1 MQKLHSF
8 RIESWSCPS
17 VRRPCGCA
25 LPAGALPQL
34 IPPLVAAALVRL
46 VSLRV
51 VDTDRYDRTVA
62 EILRKQQNVNLQM
75 VRRGQ
80 AFAHRQYLLN
90 CNANTYPGQ
99 PQQQKA
105 SSTEVAGI
113 GEGDR
118 LREGGGHGRIHRV
131 APLAQHGGT
140 HRHRLPLLGRH
151 DPVGGPHR
159 LKALAVLS
167 PHIRGRGGGAGRG

>member
-1 MQKLHSF
+1 L
-8 RIESWSCPS
+8 
-17 VRRPCGCA
+17 
-25 LPAGALPQL
+25 LQL

-46 VSLRV
+46 VGLRV

-90 CNANTYPGQ
+90 CNATTYPGQ
-99 PQQQKA
+99 PKQKKA
-105 SSTEVAGI
+105 TAPEVAGI

-118 LREGGGHGRIHRV
+118 LREGGGHGRIHRG
-131 APLAQHGGT
+131 APPAQHGGT
-140 HRHRLPLLGRH
+140 HGHRLPLLGRH
-151 DPVGGPHR
+151 DAIGGPYR
-159 LKALAVLS
+159 LKALMAF
-167 PHIRGRGGGAGRG
+167 PQHIRASGGGAGRG

>member
-8 RIESWSCPS
+8 RIPSGSCSS
-17 VRRPCGCA
+17 VRRPWGCA
-25 LPAGALPQL
+25 LPARALPQL

-90 CNANTYPGQ
+90 CNATTYPGQ
-99 PQQQKA
+99 PKQQKA
-105 SSTEVAGI
+105 TAPEVAGI

-118 LREGGGHGRIHRV
+118 MREGGGHGCIHRV
-131 APLAQHGGT
+131 APLVHHGGT

-151 DPVGGPHR
+151 DPVGGLHR
-159 LKALAVLS
+159 LKALIALVQ
-167 PHIRGRGGGAGRG
+167 HIRGSGGGAGRG